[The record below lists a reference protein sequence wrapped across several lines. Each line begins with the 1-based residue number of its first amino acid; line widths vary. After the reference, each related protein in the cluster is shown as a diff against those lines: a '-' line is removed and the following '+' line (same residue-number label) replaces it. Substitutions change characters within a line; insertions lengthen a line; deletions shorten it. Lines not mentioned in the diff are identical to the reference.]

1 MPSPAVPKIVKPRF
15 DEVVGLTNAVC
26 RTHLTDEYAALARE
40 LAAALARKRPSPLMR
55 GRCDTWACGGMY
67 TIGDGN
73 FLFDPTQ
80 TPHVNSRELC
90 ALFGVSQSACAAKTR
105 EIRQIFNIGP
115 LDPRWCLPSALADN
129 PLVWMIPVNGVIVD
143 MRTMPRELQEQAYQL
158 GLIPCIPE

>member
-1 MPSPAVPKIVKPRF
+1 MSTPARSKCVA
-15 DEVVGLTNAVC
+15 VVWRMTCGLIAFFASDG
-26 RTHLTDEYAALARE
+26 H
-40 LAAALARKRPSPLMR
+40 KRPSPLMR
-55 GRCDTWACGGMY
+55 GHCDTWACGVMY
-67 TIGDGN
+67 TIGAVN

-129 PLVWMIPVNGVIVD
+129 PLVWMIPVDGVIVD
-143 MRTMPRELQEQAYQL
+143 MRTMPRELQEQSYQL
-158 GLIPCIPE
+158 GLIPFIPE